1 VFCEGKLDNIVAKVE
16 SCPGSSVI
24 CVNQEGLGSV
34 LKIYFLF
41 PEKDF
46 NE

>member
-1 VFCEGKLDNIVAKVE
+1 
-16 SCPGSSVI
+16 
-24 CVNQEGLGSV
+24 LGSV

-46 NE
+46 NEWNFHLSFGLMPKINKLQLSMWTFVNG